1 MVSVTYDEK
10 KELKLWEGIFV
21 DIFLELSNL
30 LNFSYAVTSPSD
42 KQWGGIKSDG
52 TWSGMIGQLVTKEVD
67 IGNILDSLFHL
78 YLIIHPLLVLNSINS
93 IL

>member
-10 KELKLWEGIFV
+10 EELNRWEGIFV
-21 DIFLELSNL
+21 DIFVELSNL
-30 LNFSYAVTSPSD
+30 LNFSYSVTSPSD

-67 IGNILDSLFHL
+67 IGNIFFEFIL
-78 YLIIHPLLVLNSINS
+78 Y
-93 IL
+93 

>member
-1 MVSVTYDEK
+1 MVSVAYDEK

-30 LNFSYAVTSPSD
+30 LNFSYTVTSPSD

-78 YLIIHPLLVLNSINS
+78 YLIIHPLLVLNSINF